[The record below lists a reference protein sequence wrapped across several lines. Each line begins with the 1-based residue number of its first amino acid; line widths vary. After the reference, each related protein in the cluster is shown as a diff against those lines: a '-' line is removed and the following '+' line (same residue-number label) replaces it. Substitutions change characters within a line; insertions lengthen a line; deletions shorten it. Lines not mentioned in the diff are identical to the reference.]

1 MIKEF
6 NILKDRVVKVI
17 QLTFSNK
24 KTLSTSKNKYIY
36 IYKTQTQMGDS
47 NKNSNGRTNKTKKW
61 KKQNKLNQD
70 LQNLS
75 YLQDKTDK
83 CKKDFNLKSPE
94 IQNFLITILEI
105 FEQINNKAKM
115 EVNTIQDL
123 EDQVNDMKK
132 LVGVKILNF
141 LDQDI
146 DSLDLP

>member
-1 MIKEF
+1 MEKTKQMKLGLIE
-6 NILKDRVVKVI
+6 LKD
-17 QLTFSNK
+17 
-24 KTLSTSKNKYIY
+24 
-36 IYKTQTQMGDS
+36 
-47 NKNSNGRTNKTKKW
+47 
-61 KKQNKLNQD
+61 
-70 LQNLS
+70 
-75 YLQDKTDK
+75 LQDKTDK

-146 DSLDLP
+146 DSLDLPEIIKNN